1 MRREV
6 TPAAGTGSLLRLR
19 IAAGLDPGDDREL
32 SPRLR
37 RLVAVA
43 RQVGAP
49 IAAAI
54 DAGLAAEDDQRQA
67 ARAVEVASSQTRVVA
82 GGLLAA
88 PLILVPGL
96 GRLIGADLVAFY
108 GSALGIVILTAGV
121 GLLGTGAVIVAALL
135 RRVRRRPTPSHG
147 RATAVAGAILAG
159 LFTWWIIGPVIALP
173 AAVGTWIAARRAH
186 HPVESGDVEEAVE
199 LIATALGGGVSPAQ
213 ALRVA
218 AEQLPDLALELYRL
232 AFDLEVGTPPD
243 ADDDRAGT
251 KSIDRLSMVLATAND
266 LGAPVAP
273 TLRRFAAELRAD
285 ELARVLAAA
294 ERLPAQLTFPTVLCL
309 LPGTVLLVGAPIV
322 HAGLAGVGT

>member
-6 TPAAGTGSLLRLR
+6 IAPAGAGSLLRLR

-49 IAAAI
+49 IAKAI
-54 DAGLAAEDDQRQA
+54 DAGLVAEEDQR
-67 ARAVEVASSQTRVVA
+67 RAERAIEVASSQTRVVA
-82 GGLLAA
+82 GGLLGA

-96 GRLIGADLVAFY
+96 GRLLDADLVGFY
-108 GSALGIVILTAGV
+108 GSALGVMVLIAGV
-121 GLLGTGAVIVAALL
+121 GLLGVGALIIAVLL
-135 RRVRRRPTPSHG
+135 QRVRRRPTPSNG
-147 RATAVAGAILAG
+147 RASGVAGAVLAG
-159 LFTWWIIGPVIALP
+159 LFAWWIIGPAIALP
-173 AAVGTWIAARRAH
+173 AAVVTWAASRRGQPTVE
-186 HPVESGDVEEAVE
+186 PVDIEEAVE
-199 LIATALGGGVSPAQ
+199 LIATALGGGASPAH

-218 AEQLPDLALELYRL
+218 AEQLPEVAVELRRL
-232 AFDLEVGTPPD
+232 AFDIEVGATPEPD
-243 ADDDRAGT
+243 DARAGAT
-251 KSIDRLSMVLATAND
+251 SIERLSAVLATAND

-294 ERLPAQLTFPTVLCL
+294 ERLPAQLTFPTALCL

-322 HAGLAGVGT
+322 HAGLAAVGT